1 MSACR
6 FVLMFAGFVGLS
18 AGGFAAEPPVN
29 RPPNIIH
36 ILADDLGYDEI
47 GCYEAKD
54 VKTPNLD
61 RLAKE
66 GMKFTSFYSPAPACS
81 ASRCAILTGCY
92 AERLGLPIVLWPH
105 SKVGLH
111 ENEVTIAELLKTK
124 GYATSLIGKWHLGCQ
139 AQFLPNRHGFDHSF
153 CIPYANDHEPESTSW
168 INIPGNKD
176 WRPPPMPLY
185 RNGEL
190 VEEPA
195 DLPALPLRFTQEAI
209 KFIKEHQDQPFFMHL
224 APIET
229 HTPWFVSPRFMGV
242 SQRGPYG
249 DAIESLDWTIGQVLS
264 TVFHLGLQD
273 NTLIVFSSDNG
284 PLTKLNPNTFE
295 LYRKYAQVDE
305 SRTHLLRGSK
315 GTMWEGGVRVC
326 CLMRWPGKIPAG
338 SECQELAAGFD
349 LYPTFAKVAGAEM
362 PQDRKFDGKDILPL
376 MTAQPSAKTPHN
388 YFYYYQNF
396 RLGAVRSGNWKLF
409 FPPTP
414 PGQKG
419 KAGFAP
425 AKPELYDLET
435 DVAETKN
442 VATDH
447 ADVVERLTVVAR
459 QAREDIGD
467 SASSMTGKNRRE
479 PGKVEP

>member
-1 MSACR
+1 MSAFR
-6 FVLMFAGFVGLS
+6 ILLS
-18 AGGFAAEPPVN
+18 LAVILSLSLPTAADESKPS

-47 GCYEAKD
+47 GCYGAKD

-81 ASRCAILTGCY
+81 ASRCAILMGCY
-92 AERLGLPIVLWPH
+92 AERLSLPIVLWPH

-111 ENEVTIAELLKTK
+111 ENETSIAELLKTK

-168 INIPGNKD
+168 IRIPENKD

-195 DLPALPLRFTQEAI
+195 DLPALPLRFTQEAV
-209 KFIKEHQDQPFFMHL
+209 KFIKEHKDQPFFLHL

-229 HTPWFVSPRFMGV
+229 HTPWFVSPRFMGI

-264 TVFHLGLQD
+264 TVYHLGLQD
-273 NTLIVFSSDNG
+273 NTLVVFSSDNG

-305 SRTHLLRGSK
+305 SRTHVLRGSK
-315 GTMWEGGVRVC
+315 GTMWEGGVRVS
-326 CLMRWPGKIPAG
+326 CLMRWPGHIPAG
-338 SECQELAAGFD
+338 SECKELAAGFD
-349 LYPTFAKVAGAEM
+349 LYSTFAKVAGAEV
-362 PQDRKFDGKDILPL
+362 PQDRKVDGKDLSAL
-376 MTAQPSAKTPHN
+376 MTAQPNARTPHD

-396 RLGAVRSGNWKLF
+396 RLGAVRCGKWKLF
-409 FPPTP
+409 FPPSP
-414 PGQKG
+414 PGQNG
-419 KAGFAP
+419 KAALNP
-425 AKPELYDLET
+425 AKPELYDLEA
-435 DVAETKN
+435 DVAESKN
-442 VATDH
+442 VA
-447 ADVVERLTVVAR
+447 ADNAEVVERLTVLANH
-459 QAREDIGD
+459 AREDLGD
-467 SASSMTGKNRRE
+467 SARNMTGKNRRE
-479 PGKVEP
+479 PGRIEE